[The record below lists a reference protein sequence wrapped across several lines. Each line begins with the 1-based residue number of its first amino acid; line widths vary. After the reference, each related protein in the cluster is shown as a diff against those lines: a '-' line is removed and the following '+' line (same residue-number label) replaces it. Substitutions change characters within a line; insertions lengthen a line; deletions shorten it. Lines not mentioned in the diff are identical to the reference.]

1 MVCTGSWGKIL
12 TQEALSYKALH
23 WFEASERTKSKG
35 NGRWRY
41 YLLPFDM
48 MELAPST
55 SPMSRESGCSMFSSV
70 YIQISPFF
78 NLSPAFFLLG
88 IRDLLEVRNELFLEF
103 FCFCMKFPSLLF
115 SVFKAQLQE
124 NDCIFK
130 HCHWGPLIFTF
141 CIKLVINPPGFI
153 IFSLISILGAQQ

>member
-1 MVCTGSWGKIL
+1 MVCTRSWGKSL
-12 TQEALSYKALH
+12 TQEAYPIRHFTDLRPLKELKVK
-23 WFEASERTKSKG
+23 EMG
-35 NGRWRY
+35 GG
-41 YLLPFDM
+41 DM
-48 MELAPST
+48 ICYPLTWWSWPHLQAQ
-55 SPMSRESGCSMFSSV
+55 MSRESGCSMFSSV

-78 NLSPAFFLLG
+78 NLSPAFFLLC

-103 FCFCMKFPSLLF
+103 FCFCIKFPSLLF
-115 SVFKAQLQE
+115 SVFKTQLQE

-153 IFSLISILGAQQ
+153 IFSLISTLGAQQ